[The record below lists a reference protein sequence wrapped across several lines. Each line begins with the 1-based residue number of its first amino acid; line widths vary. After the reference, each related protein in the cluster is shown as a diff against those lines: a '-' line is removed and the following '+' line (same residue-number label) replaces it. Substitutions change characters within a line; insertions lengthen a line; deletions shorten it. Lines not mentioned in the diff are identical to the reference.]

1 MDENTVFDLEWAKR
15 GGVVCYSGWTGER
28 LLKFVTMG
36 TNEEAIYSGQDGEEL
51 IGYDQTVGWFDFN
64 GNILMEQSIG
74 GMFRVRMATRAEC
87 ESAGVE
93 YIERPM
99 RPEYIGHMCGIEY
112 ARGFDDGLAT
122 NKEVK

>member
-1 MDENTVFDLEWAKR
+1 MNLEIKYDKNENAEFDLEWAKR
-15 GGVVCYSGWTGER
+15 GGVVYYSGWTGEM

-51 IGYDQTVGWFDFN
+51 IGYDQTVIWFDFK

-93 YIERPM
+93 YIEPPM
-99 RPEYIGHMCGIEY
+99 R
-112 ARGFDDGLAT
+112 A
-122 NKEVK
+122 